1 MRTEIRQLL
10 AESREELDARF
21 KAAPAGPIPDGEG
34 AGTAVVCSGSIC
46 ARPIAW
52 FVRSFLWQGK
62 VFDAR
67 SGTLVNRLGLPS
79 VRAIR
84 AKVYEAPSWN
94 DGRPCVVLDYSR
106 TSFVARKIR
115 DEIREIEPGLYL
127 GQVWWGKKRL
137 VDFVVSRRGEPP
149 SVIARRVVF
158 AAALLALAVAAWLAV
173 RLTSDRPVDYDD
185 PRRHFMYGSTGGE
198 RTAGIPLSIWNLLPE
213 LFPEHLPGKGL
224 ESLGFIYEDGAEL
237 PIGVSKRRVQGI
249 DRVFVNCAVC
259 HVGTYRM
266 SPDAPRQIVVGM
278 PAHSLDLQGF
288 ERFLFRSAADKRF
301 TASRIGVELRAR
313 RADDALN
320 RLLYRLIAV
329 DLMRDNLLMLRDEFS
344 QFMDREPDCGPGRV
358 DTFNPPKVLLGFRM
372 DKVPESEW
380 VGNCDLP
387 SIWNQAQREKMRM
400 HLHWDGNNDSLEE
413 RDRSASF
420 GTGATPPTLDRDS
433 MRRMESWL
441 RSDANVPP
449 PYPADRI
456 DAARAARG
464 RPIYESLCAKCH
476 GKDGKD
482 FTGEYVGQVTPIE
495 DIGTDRR
502 RLDSYSPELCAN
514 QNLLYAAYPSER
526 FQHFRKTYG
535 YANQPL
541 DGIWLRA
548 PYLHNGSVATLR
560 ELLEPAS
567 KRRAKFFR
575 GYDVYDHVR
584 GGFVSDVREA
594 DGRVF
599 FEFDTSLPGNGNRGH
614 EGAAYGTT
622 LPDADKDALVEYLK
636 TF

>member
-10 AESREELDARF
+10 AESRESLDARF
-21 KAAPAGPIPDGEG
+21 KAASAGRVPDGESR
-34 AGTAVVCSGSIC
+34 GTAVVRPGTIC

-52 FVRSFLWQGK
+52 LVRCFWWQGK

-67 SGTLVNRLGLPS
+67 NGMLVNRLGLPS

-84 AKVYEAPSWN
+84 AKVYEGPSWA
-94 DGRPCVVLDYSR
+94 DGRPCIVLDYSQ
-106 TSFVARKIR
+106 TSIVARKIR

-127 GQVWWGKKRL
+127 GQVWWGKTRL
-137 VDFVVSRRGEPP
+137 VDFIVSQRGEPP
-149 SVIARRVVF
+149 STIARRIVF
-158 AAALLALAVAAWLAV
+158 GVAALAVAAAVWLAF
-173 RLTSDRPVDYDD
+173 RLSSDRPADYDD
-185 PRRHFMYGSTGGE
+185 PRRHFMNGSTGGE
-198 RTAGIPLSIWNLLPE
+198 RTAGIPLAIWKLLPE

-224 ESLGFIYEDGAEL
+224 ESLGFLYEDGAEL
-237 PIGVSKRRVQGI
+237 PIGVSKRNVQGI

-266 SPDAPRQIVVGM
+266 APEAPRQIVVGM
-278 PAHSLDLQGF
+278 PAHGLDLQGF
-288 ERFLFRSAADKRF
+288 ERFLFRCAADKRF
-301 TASRIGVELRAR
+301 TTSRVDVELSAR
-313 RADDALN
+313 GSDDALN
-320 RLLYRLIAV
+320 RLLFRLVAV
-329 DLMRDNLLMLRDEFS
+329 DLMRDRLLMLRADFNE
-344 QFMDREPDCGPGRV
+344 FMDREPDCGPGRV

-372 DKVPESEW
+372 DKVPEAEW

-387 SIWNQAQREKMRM
+387 SIWNQAQRERLRM

-420 GTGATPPTLDRDS
+420 GTGATPPTLDRES
-433 MRRMESWL
+433 MARMEEWL
-441 RSDANVPP
+441 RSAANVPP
-449 PYPADRI
+449 AYPPERI

-464 RPIYESLCAKCH
+464 RPLYESLCAKCH
-476 GKDGKD
+476 GHDGKD
-482 FTGEYVGQVTPIE
+482 FTGELVGQVTPIE
-495 DIGTDRR
+495 AIGTDRR

-526 FQHFRKTYG
+526 FRHFRKTFG

-541 DGIWLRA
+541 DGIWLRG
-548 PYLHNGSVATLR
+548 PYLHNGSVPTLR

-567 KRRAKFFR
+567 KRRTRFFR
-575 GYDVYDHVR
+575 GYDVFDHARV
-584 GGFVSDVREA
+584 GFVSDVREEK
-594 DGRVF
+594 GRVF
-599 FEFDTSLPGNGNRGH
+599 FEFDTALPGNGNQGH
-614 EGAAYGTT
+614 EGPAYGTT